1 MSTME
6 TPPPPDAM
14 VPPGPPE
21 RRCPRCGTNLAPD
34 QEWCLACGAAA
45 GTEVVEARGWR
56 VPIYLGGGL
65 VALAILG
72 VILAIA
78 ALSDREQ
85 QTAGTP
91 TPNPTTGVPPGST
104 PSPLPTSSPIPTP
117 TATAT
122 EDPLATPTEDPNAT
136 PTEDPLATPTEDP
149 NATPTED
156 PTTEPAAGGFTGN
169 DGDWTVIIASE
180 TSESEAN
187 TVSEEATGKG
197 HTTGVLNSDDYSSL
211 NGGYWVVFSGAYATK
226 SEAEDALGGI
236 KADYSD
242 AYIKRIQA

>member
-1 MSTME
+1 ME

-21 RRCPRCGTNLAPD
+21 RRCPRCGSTLAPE

-45 GTEVVEARGWR
+45 GTEVVESRGWR

-78 ALSDREQ
+78 AMSDREETP
-85 QTAGTP
+85 TAATP
-91 TPNPTTGVPPGST
+91 TPSAGAPPGST
-104 PSPLPTSSPIPTP
+104 PSPLPTIDPAP
-117 TATAT
+117 TAA
-122 EDPLATPTEDPNAT
+122 
-136 PTEDPLATPTEDP
+136 PTEDPLNPDATPTVDP
-149 NATPTED
+149 LNPDATVTPEESVSPEPTVDASPEPTEE
-156 PTTEPAAGGFTGN
+156 PTTTTGGFTGN

-180 TSESEAN
+180 TSESKANSISEAAN
-187 TVSEEATGKG
+187 GKNL
-197 HTTGVLNSDDYSSL
+197 TTGVLNSDDYSSL

-226 SEAEDALGGI
+226 SEAEDALGDV
-236 KADYSD
+236 KSDYSD
-242 AYIKRIQA
+242 AYVKRIQQ

>member
-6 TPPPPDAM
+6 TPPPPDAA

-21 RRCPRCGTNLAPD
+21 RRCPRCGSTLAPE

-45 GTEVVEARGWR
+45 GTEVVESRGWR

-78 ALSDREQ
+78 AMSDREE
-85 QTAGTP
+85 TAQNPTP
-91 TPNPTTGVPPGST
+91 TPSAGAPLPTTT
-104 PSPLPTSSPIPTP
+104 PSPLPTTDPLPEETPTQDPLASPTTDPLNPETTVAPEETVSPEPTE
-117 TATAT
+117 TATA
-122 EDPLATPTEDPNAT
+122 EPD
-136 PTEDPLATPTEDP
+136 
-149 NATPTED
+149 
-156 PTTEPAAGGFTGN
+156 TTSTGAFTGN
-169 DGDWTVIIASE
+169 DGDYTVIIESA
-180 TSESEAN
+180 TSESKAN
-187 TVSEEATGKG
+187 KVSEQATGKG

-226 SEAEDALGGI
+226 SEAEDALDAVKSDYPDAYVRRI
-236 KADYSD
+236 KA
-242 AYIKRIQA
+242 

>member
-6 TPPPPDAM
+6 TPPPPDQM

-21 RRCPRCGTNLAPD
+21 RRCPRCGSTLAPD

-78 ALSDREQ
+78 AMSDREQ
-85 QTAGTP
+85 EQAATASP
-91 TPNPTTGVPPGST
+91 TPSAAAPGST
-104 PSPLPTSSPIPTP
+104 PSPLPTIESTPVPTQ
-117 TATAT
+117 
-122 EDPLATPTEDPNAT
+122 DPLAT

-149 NATPTED
+149 LATPTED
-156 PTTEPAAGGFTGN
+156 PLTEEPTPDPTEDPGTTSAGGFTGN
-169 DGDWTVIIASE
+169 DGDYTIIIESAS
-180 TSESEAN
+180 SESRAN
-187 TVSEEATGKG
+187 TVSEQATDKG

-211 NGGYWVVFSGAYATK
+211 NGGYWVVFSGAYASK
-226 SEAEDALGGI
+226 SEAEDALDGIRADYPDAYVRQI
-236 KADYSD
+236 KA
-242 AYIKRIQA
+242 